1 MSIDYLVSSL
11 QPLVFDGPAPCT
23 WEQFMAFLPKE
34 LISVDDTFIF
44 SPRWQELETQ
54 LRNAMATARGGE
66 RHCRSTAGC
75 DLYWRDRVTAAF
87 SEKDPLKREA
97 LLDRVWWDAAAELTP
112 VASPLSR
119 GALETYAIR
128 LQIVLKRNR
137 ISKEIGNG
145 IFERLTA
152 AAESL

>member
-11 QPLVFDGPAPCT
+11 QPLAFDGQAPCT
-23 WEQFMAFLPKE
+23 WEQFVAFLPKE
-34 LISVDDTFIF
+34 LVSANGTFAY
-44 SPRWQELETQ
+44 SPRWRELETQ

-66 RHCRSTAGC
+66 RYCRSTAGC

-87 SEKDPLKREA
+87 SEKDPFRRES
-97 LLDRVWWDAAAELTP
+97 LLDRVWWDAAGELTP

-137 ISKEIGNG
+137 ISKEAGNG
-145 IFERLTA
+145 IFDQLTA
-152 AAESL
+152 AAESF